1 MCPRV
6 FWSQTRFACLFRY
19 VEVNKQKAPIVKA
32 WEGRKRTWPWVFML
46 VVFCNG
52 PYLMLGLAMGTCA
65 MRHPDTAKLLWT
77 TCPEGS

>member
-1 MCPRV
+1 M
-6 FWSQTRFACLFRY
+6 
-19 VEVNKQKAPIVKA
+19 KA

-77 TCPEGS
+77 TCPEGN